1 MEITITSSI
10 ISKNHLILFF
20 FILTVRALTKLFLEK
35 VLLGYFFCEQALQG
49 NTGGRGNFST

>member
-10 ISKNHLILFF
+10 ISKNHLIFFLFV
-20 FILTVRALTKLFLEK
+20 TVRALTKLFLEK